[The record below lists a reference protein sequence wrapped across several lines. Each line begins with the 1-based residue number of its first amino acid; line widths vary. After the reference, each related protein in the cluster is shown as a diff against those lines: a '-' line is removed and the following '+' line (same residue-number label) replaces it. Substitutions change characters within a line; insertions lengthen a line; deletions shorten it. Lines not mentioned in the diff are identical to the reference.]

1 MFFRDIVGH
10 TALRKR
16 LVQTVREDRLGHAW
30 LFFGPEGS
38 GSLPLALAFAR
49 YILCTEQGTE
59 DACGHCASCLK
70 INKYIHPDLHFS
82 FPVNKTKSMDKD
94 EAGCN
99 DFLAEWRSFLI
110 NRPYDRLTGWYDAID
125 LENKQGII
133 NIEESRRLAGVLN
146 LKPFES
152 EYKVAIIWQPEKMN
166 PQAGNRLL
174 KLLEEPPPNTVFI
187 LAAENPDLVLPTIAS
202 RCIPIKVP
210 RIDDASMMEVLTS
223 RHGLQAEKA
232 ATVNRIASGSYLRA
246 LELISDEEDADQVFI
261 RFRDLMRLCFS
272 RNVPGLMKAADEL
285 ASMTREKQKTFLE
298 YGLYTIRESLALHF
312 DAPGMVFV
320 AGEEWEFTPKFAPF
334 ITGENITAITR
345 ELNTAIADIERN
357 GNGRIIFLDL
367 VLKLTALIKRNP
379 A

>member
-16 LVQTVREDRLGHAW
+16 LALTVQEDRLGHAW

-49 YILCTEQGTE
+49 YILCTEQGE
-59 DACGHCASCLK
+59 DDACGHCASCQK
-70 INKYIHPDLHFS
+70 INKYVHPDLHFS

-94 EAGCN
+94 EVGCN
-99 DFLAEWRSFLI
+99 DFLPEWRSFLI
-110 NRPYDRLTGWYDAID
+110 NRPYDRLTGWYDAVD

-133 NIEESRRLAGVLN
+133 NLEESRRLAGVLN

-166 PQAGNRLL
+166 AQAGNRLL

-210 RIDDASMMEVLTS
+210 RIDDASMKEVLTG
-223 RHGLQAEKA
+223 RHGLNPEKA
-232 ATVNRIASGSYLRA
+232 ETVSRIASGSYLRA
-246 LELISDEEDADQVFI
+246 LELISDEEDVDQVFV

-272 RNVPGLMKAADEL
+272 RNLQGLMKAADEL

-312 DAPGMVFV
+312 DAPGMVYI
-320 AGEEWEFTPKFAPF
+320 AGRELEFTPKFAPY
-334 ITGENITAITR
+334 ITGANITAITR
-345 ELNTAIADIERN
+345 ELNAAISDIERN

-367 VLKLTALIKRNP
+367 VLKLTALIRQ
-379 A
+379 

>member
-367 VLKLTALIKRNP
+367 VLKLTALIKR
-379 A
+379 